1 MLFSLDWNVC
11 ERAPRLYRPMLN
23 QPRFDS
29 RMNLLCFT
37 CKQQARICSRM
48 LCRRHCHFPLL
59 FPLCSLRAGTRRRG
73 LSRELSS
80 AHPDS
85 HADELFVLY
94 RVRVYLDV
102 VPLLFISNANF
113 LFISSSTRS
122 HKFVFYSHPLR
133 FPLKRN
139 CVNYIALFCP
149 QIRDFDLAHLGHDDA
164 HHRRV
169 SVDWSRICDEF
180 HPKFL
185 IESNRCGV

>member
-1 MLFSLDWNVC
+1 MC

-23 QPRFDS
+23 PSRLDS
-29 RMNLLCFT
+29 RMNLLCFA

-80 AHPDS
+80 THSDS

-94 RVRVYLDV
+94 RVRVILM
-102 VPLLFISNANF
+102 LSRSCLFRMLI
-113 LFISSSTRS
+113 
-122 HKFVFYSHPLR
+122 FYSFHRPHGRTNSCFILIR
-133 FPLKRN
+133 CASLGN

-164 HHRRV
+164 HHCRI
-169 SVDWSRICDEF
+169 SVDWPRICDEF